1 MEPTIKILGKIVNG
15 EFKSYRP
22 GTEREFLL
30 QHNDM
35 VLARYYVLH
44 EEQKTVDQL
53 GYLMGGIIRVT
64 MMNTDTYAGWT
75 HDECLEHLVDQ
86 CATVWVDK
94 RKIVNGKETYV
105 SVPKVDRI
113 SRMSKARLTRFIDDV
128 LDLLAKDNIIPLTPE
143 EYLTGKYS
151 SLS

>member
-1 MEPTIKILGKIVNG
+1 MEPTIKILGKVEAG

-22 GTEREFLL
+22 ETEKEFLL
-30 QHNDM
+30 SNNGR
-35 VLARYYVLH
+35 VLARYYEVH
-44 EEQKTVDQL
+44 EDDKTDDQM

-75 HDECLEHLVDQ
+75 HQECLDHLVDQ
-86 CATVWVDK
+86 CATTWVDK
-94 RKIVNGKETYV
+94 KKGDGYI

-113 SRMSKARLTRFIDDV
+113 SRMSKPRLSRFINDV
-128 LDLLAKDNIIPLTPE
+128 LDLLAKDNIIPLTSQ

-151 SLS
+151 SL